1 MLEIQ
6 NFVKAESLEQ
16 AFELNQKK
24 NNRIIGGMMW
34 MRLGESR
41 IQTAIDLSGLG
52 LDKIEETAEEFRI
65 GCMVTLRA
73 LEKST
78 SFCEYTE
85 GCAKEALRH
94 IVGVQFRNLAT
105 VGGSIY
111 GRYGFS
117 DVLTLFLA
125 LDSYAELYQGGLIPL
140 SEYAKMQ
147 YDRDIL
153 VRMIVKKR
161 PVRMAYRAVRIT
173 ETDLPVLTCGAVKFT
188 DTGQYLVCIGARP
201 GRAIPVED
209 REGILLGELTEEKI
223 KEFAGYVRE
232 HVPTRSN
239 TRGSAE
245 YRSHLAEVL
254 VNRCLRRILETS
266 VSEQ

>member
-6 NFVKAESLEQ
+6 NLVKVESLEQ
-16 AFELNQKK
+16 AWELNQKK

-41 IQTAIDLSGLG
+41 IHTGIDLSGLG

-73 LEKST
+73 LENST
-78 SFCEYTE
+78 AFCEYTG

-105 VGGSIY
+105 VGGSVY

-117 DVLTLFLA
+117 DVLTLFLG
-125 LDSYAELYQGGLIPL
+125 LDSYVELYQGGLVPL
-140 SEYAKMQ
+140 REYAKMK

-153 VRMIVKKR
+153 VRVIVKKR
-161 PVRMAYRAVRIT
+161 PVKMAYRAVRIT
-173 ETDLPVLTCGAVKFT
+173 ETDLPVLTCETVKFT
-188 DTGQYLVCIGARP
+188 DTNEYQVCIGARP
-201 GRAIPVED
+201 GRAILVED
-209 REGILLGELTEEKI
+209 REGLLAGELTEEKI
-223 KEFAGYVRE
+223 REFAGYVRE
-232 HVPTRSN
+232 NVPTRSN
-239 TRGSAE
+239 MRGSAE

-254 VNRCLRRILETS
+254 VNRTLRS
-266 VSEQ
+266 VMKDSAPG